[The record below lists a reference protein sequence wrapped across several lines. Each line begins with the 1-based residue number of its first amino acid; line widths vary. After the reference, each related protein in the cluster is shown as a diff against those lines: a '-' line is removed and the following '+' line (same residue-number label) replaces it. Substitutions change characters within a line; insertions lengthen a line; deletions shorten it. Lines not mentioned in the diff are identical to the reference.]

1 MLRPRAPACAP
12 ALAIALIVNLLIGL
26 AAGRAR
32 AQDDEPDDG
41 LRRPERLT
49 VGVADDLLGQLGP
62 DGQTLYFVSNRNTA
76 SQIFA
81 ESVADGRAKILFDD
95 DADVTWPRVSPDGKR
110 LLYISFG
117 QRPAG
122 QLCVRDLPEGGGRRC
137 LGDAPAVLQA
147 EWIDAKRIA
156 AVSRQSIAGDLKVLE
171 VAVDRGFTVRP
182 LLDRNLTSPAISPDG
197 RWMAYVPVERYVD
210 AVGPAFAARA
220 AARIEVVGLGP
231 TTAPTVLAID
241 LPGLTGQPAFARDGR
256 SLYVVQFFSDTN
268 HDGIIDAGDHGVL
281 FRVPLSFDGG
291 VPTAGMPQQLTD
303 TSWNCEYPSPGRE
316 RLIATCSQDR
326 DLDVYSLSL
335 DGEVPPEWTAEE
347 LTAGI
352 DSASSRVQ
360 QQLLSRRRL
369 SLETTPRA
377 RRLEL
382 LALAGL
388 HLALEEYRAAEFY
401 AEHVADLKDPATAG
415 VSRPLLA
422 LVDQRRAARNRERG
436 RLIGQFG
443 KDARER
449 LAQLVLPATASPIAV
464 AFAHVVRSEIADSIG
479 DKSQARTELEA
490 ASLDETTPLPIVEAY
505 YQRANALYRE
515 LDDREALVTACR
527 RLSDDPALSP
537 DEQLRYARAAVRAMI
552 RGLPFDEAAARLAR
566 ERSTAGDSE
575 LAFALDV
582 AAATLAIRTPTP
594 APEASAAVLVLY
606 DRQTRPGRRRALV
619 DDTVDRATA
628 VGADRLIEALAQRHV
643 DDVKRGT
650 RERRSAERLYRRVIT
665 GRAYRRAAEKRF
677 DEARADFDA
686 IVEQTGSF
694 EAVVGSIDMR
704 LKAGE
709 SHEAIGS
716 SYDKPGTAP
725 ALSRFATAY
734 LLARQLPKL
743 EGDAHTRAAADAL
756 AALHDSW
763 SELKDKRIAQALD
776 GALLHEE
783 YLRTGDL
790 ASVEKANT
798 HYLIALELVANNPR
812 FRAMILG
819 ELGILHTEVGNYR
832 IALGYLEDR
841 DKLPYTDNSEGL
853 AVHLAKARALMH
865 VGRDADAATAA
876 DEAVAMIDRASPGL
890 AAYRV
895 LALDRA
901 AVYNLTAGKFERSLA
916 LYDAEVPML
925 EGATGP
931 SADRNR
937 LVVRFARAAAAVG
950 AGQPQR
956 ALQDL
961 DQAQRQLDDASR
973 TAALKWPHAS
983 LDHVLRTYRLIAY
996 GLRAQAYRE
1005 LKQPDAEGQ
1014 ATTARQALLQ
1024 DRLGGTHRAED
1035 ERATMLADAQLA
1047 LNAGARRDRAAAA
1060 SWLSR
1065 ALAMADDLRARA
1077 HGAIDK
1083 DQLDV
1088 VWLAADLTI
1097 ELGAP
1102 LVPDLSTRLESA
1114 LGQIAARRDRTLRS
1128 YQRWFEIYLAMALP
1142 IAGPSG
1148 PSPAGAINAHPDDEE
1163 RGETPGRPPGVT
1175 SAAPP

>member
-1 MLRPRAPACAP
+1 MLRPPSPPCAT

-26 AAGRAR
+26 VADRAR

-62 DGQTLYFVSNRNTA
+62 DGRTLYFVSNRNTA

-81 ESVADGRAKILFDD
+81 QNVADGRAKILFDD

-117 QRPAG
+117 QRPSG
-122 QLCVRDLPEGGGRRC
+122 QLCVRDLPDGGGRRC
-137 LGDAPAVLQA
+137 LDDASAVLQA
-147 EWIDAKRIA
+147 EWIDAERIA
-156 AVSRQSIAGDLKVLE
+156 AVSRQSIAGDLRVLE
-171 VAVDRGFTVRP
+171 VAVDRKFAVRP
-182 LLDRNLTSPAISPDG
+182 LLDRNLTSPALSPDG
-197 RWMAYVPVERYVD
+197 RWMAYVPVERYVE

-220 AARIEVVGLGP
+220 AARIEAVGLGS
-231 TTAPTVLAID
+231 TAAPTVLAID

-256 SLYVVQFFSDTN
+256 SLYIVQFFSDTN
-268 HDGIIDAGDHGVL
+268 HDGVIDASDHGVL

-291 VPTAGMPQQLTD
+291 VPVAGMPEQLTD
-303 TSWNCEYPSPGRE
+303 TSWNCEYPSPARD
-316 RLIATCSQDR
+316 RLIATCSQDK
-326 DLDVYSLSL
+326 DLDVYALPL

-369 SLETTPRA
+369 LLETTARA

-382 LALAGL
+382 LDLATL
-388 HLALEEYRAAEFY
+388 HLDLEEYKAAEFY
-401 AEHVADLKDPATAG
+401 AKHVADLKDPATAG
-415 VSRPLLA
+415 VSHPLLA

-449 LAQLVLPATASPIAV
+449 LAKLVLPAAASPMAV

-479 DKSQARTELEA
+479 DKSQARSELEA
-490 ASLDETTPLPIVEAY
+490 ASLDVTTPLPVVEAY
-505 YQRANALYRE
+505 YQRADALYRE
-515 LDDREALVTACR
+515 LDDREALVAACR
-527 RLSDDPALSP
+527 RLSDDTALSP

-552 RGLPFDEAAARLAR
+552 RGLPVDEAAARLVR
-566 ERSTAGDSE
+566 ERATTGDSE
-575 LAFALDV
+575 LGFALDV
-582 AAATLAIRTPTP
+582 AGATLAIRNPTPT
-594 APEASAAVLVLY
+594 AEASAAVLALY
-606 DRQTRPGRRRALV
+606 DRQARPGRRRALV

-643 DDVKRGT
+643 EDVKRGT
-650 RERRSAERLYRRVIT
+650 RERRSAERLYRRVMT

-704 LKAGE
+704 LKAGD
-709 SHEAIGS
+709 SHAAIGA
-716 SYDKPGTAP
+716 SYEKPGVAP
-725 ALSRFATAY
+725 ALSRFAGAY

-743 EGDAHTRAAADAL
+743 EGEAHTKAAADAL
-756 AALHDSW
+756 AALHASW
-763 SELKDKRIAQALD
+763 QELKAKRIAQALD
-776 GALLHEE
+776 GALLHEA

-876 DEAVAMIDRASPGL
+876 EEAVAMIDRAPGL

-925 EGATGP
+925 EGASGP

-961 DQAQRQLDDASR
+961 DQAQHQLDDANR
-973 TAALKWPHAS
+973 TVALKWPHAS
-983 LDHVLRTYRLIAY
+983 LDHVLRTYRLIAD

-1014 ATTARQALLQ
+1014 ATAARQALLQ
-1024 DRLGGTHRAED
+1024 DRLGRTNRAED
-1035 ERATMLADAQLA
+1035 ERAAMLADAQLA
-1047 LNAGARRDRAAAA
+1047 LNAGTRRDRAGAA
-1060 SWLSR
+1060 SWLAK
-1065 ALAMADDLRARA
+1065 ALALADDLRARA
-1077 HGAIDK
+1077 HGEIDK
-1083 DQLDV
+1083 DPLDV
-1088 VWLAADLTI
+1088 VWLAAHLTT
-1097 ELGAP
+1097 EMGVP
-1102 LVPDLSTRLESA
+1102 LVPDLSMRIEST
-1114 LGQIAARRDRTLRS
+1114 LGQLATRRDRTLRS
-1128 YQRWFEIYLAMALP
+1128 YQRWFEIYLPMARA
-1142 IAGPSG
+1142 IATPSG
-1148 PSPAGAINAHPDDEE
+1148 PSPAVAITAQHDDDEHAPL
-1163 RGETPGRPPGVT
+1163 PGRPPGVT
-1175 SAAPP
+1175 SAAPQ